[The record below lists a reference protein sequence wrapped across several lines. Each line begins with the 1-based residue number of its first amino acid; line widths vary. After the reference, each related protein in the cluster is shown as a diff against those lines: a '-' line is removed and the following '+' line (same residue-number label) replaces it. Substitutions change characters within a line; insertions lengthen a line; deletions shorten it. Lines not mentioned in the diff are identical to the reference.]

1 MTTFGNCLSWRLCI
15 SSISI
20 SISSS
25 SSSSS
30 SSSKIMSTTQ
40 ALNDLNDDIW

>member
-1 MTTFGNCLSWRLCI
+1 MTTFGNCLYWHLCI
-15 SSISI
+15 SSISSS

-25 SSSSS
+25 SSN
-30 SSSKIMSTTQ
+30 SKIMSTTQ

>member
-1 MTTFGNCLSWRLCI
+1 MTTFGNCLNWRLCI

-25 SSSSS
+25 SSS
-30 SSSKIMSTTQ
+30 KIMSITQ

>member
-1 MTTFGNCLSWRLCI
+1 MTFGNCLYWRLCI
-15 SSISI
+15 SSI

-30 SSSKIMSTTQ
+30 SKIMSITQ

>member
-1 MTTFGNCLSWRLCI
+1 MVVAVRLASIWQGTDSRVISSI

-25 SSSSS
+25 ISSS
-30 SSSKIMSTTQ
+30 SSSKGP
-40 ALNDLNDDIW
+40 